1 MPLKIPSGEVSMKAS
16 ELRGKTI
23 AFAGSGGLDS
33 CTITRWLAD
42 QGVSVVCC
50 TVDMAQP
57 DEDDIGAIEKRM
69 RLAGASDFVLLNAR
83 EEIAQAGLNV
93 IQNQAIYE
101 GRYWNTTGIARY
113 VIVEAVLKEMRKRN
127 LEVFSHGATGR
138 GNDQV
143 RFQLG
148 MNMLAPGM
156 QVYAPWRDPEFLAR
170 FKGRG
175 EMIDF
180 CESKGLEIKATR
192 SKPYSTDANML
203 GLTHEAG
210 ILESLETG
218 VNAITSGMG
227 VLPKDAPEAGEN
239 ISIRFERGIPV
250 GIDGKKLSLF
260 DVFEQSN
267 RRAGAHGI
275 GIGVHLV
282 ENRFVGIKSRGVYEA
297 PAMELLGSAYEYL
310 LQLVL
315 DRRSR
320 ELFDHAARF
329 LGKQIYTGYWF
340 DKGTE
345 MARAAITPVS
355 AIATG
360 TISVS
365 MRKGSV
371 MFEAATDVPHSLY
384 LEDEASME
392 AVGSYDHADAEGFLR
407 ILGVGAR
414 AVSLTRG

>member
-1 MPLKIPSGEVSMKAS
+1 MKAS
-16 ELRGKTI
+16 ELKGKTI

-57 DEDDIGAIEKRM
+57 DEEDITQIETRM
-69 RLAGASDFVLLNAR
+69 RAAGAADFVLLDAR
-83 EEIAQAGLNV
+83 KEIAQAGLDV
-93 IQNQAIYE
+93 IQTQGLYE

-113 VIVEAVLKEMRKRN
+113 VIVSSVLKEMRRRG
-127 LEVFSHGATGR
+127 LSVFSHGATGR

-148 MNMLAPGM
+148 LNMLAPDL

-170 FKGRG
+170 FRGRG
-175 EMIDF
+175 EMIDY
-180 CESKGLEIKATR
+180 CESHGLQIKASR

-210 ILESLETG
+210 ILESLETS

-227 VLPKDAPEAGEN
+227 VLPKDAPEEGAS
-239 ISIRFERGIPV
+239 ITIRFEKGVPV
-250 GIDGKKLSLF
+250 ALDGKKMGL
-260 DVFEQSN
+260 VEIFEQAN
-267 RRAGAHGI
+267 KRAGAHGI

-297 PAMELLGSAYEYL
+297 PAMELFGSSYEYL

-320 ELFDHAARF
+320 ELFDQLARF

-345 MARAAITPVS
+345 MARAAVAQVS
-355 AIATG
+355 EIATG
-360 TISVS
+360 SISVS
-365 MRKGSV
+365 MRKGAL
-371 MFEAATDVPHSLY
+371 MFESAQDAPHSLY

-414 AVSLTRG
+414 AVALSKK

>member
-1 MPLKIPSGEVSMKAS
+1 MINMKAS

-57 DEDDIGAIEKRM
+57 DEDDMDAIEKRM
-69 RLAGASDFVLLNAR
+69 RKAGVSDYVLIPAR
-83 EEIAQAGLNV
+83 QEIAQAGLDV
-93 IQNQAIYE
+93 IQNQALYE

-113 VIVEAVLKEMRKRN
+113 VIVQAVLKEMQKRN
-127 LEVFSHGATGR
+127 LEIFSHGATGR

-148 MNMLAPGM
+148 MNMLAPN
-156 QVYAPWRDPEFLAR
+156 VEIYAPWRDPEFLAR

-180 CESKGLEIKATR
+180 CESRGLEIKATR

-210 ILESLETG
+210 ILESLTTG

-227 VLPKDAPEAGEN
+227 VLPKDAPESGTN
-239 ISIRFERGIPV
+239 ISIRFEQGVPV
-250 GIDGKKLSLF
+250 ALDGKRLSLF
-260 DVFEQSN
+260 EIFEQAN
-267 RRAGAHGI
+267 KQAGKHGV

-315 DRRSR
+315 DRRAR
-320 ELFDHAARF
+320 EFFDYSAKF

-340 DKGTE
+340 DQGTE
-345 MARAAITPVS
+345 IARSALASVS
-355 AIATG
+355 KIATG
-360 TISVS
+360 TITVS
-365 MRKGSV
+365 MRKGLV
-371 MFEAATDVPHSLY
+371 MFEAAEDVPHSLY

-392 AVGSYDHADAEGFLR
+392 AVGTYDHADAEGFLR

-414 AVSLTRG
+414 AVALTKGS

>member
-1 MPLKIPSGEVSMKAS
+1 MRAS
-16 ELRGKTI
+16 ELKGKTI

-57 DEDDIGAIEKRM
+57 DEEDITQIETRM
-69 RLAGASDFVLLNAR
+69 RAAGAADFVLLDAR
-83 EEIAQAGLNV
+83 KEIAEAGLHV
-93 IQNQAIYE
+93 IQTQALYE

-113 VIVEAVLKEMRKRN
+113 VIVEAVLKEMRRRK
-127 LEVFSHGATGR
+127 LDIFSHGATGR

-148 MNMLAPGM
+148 LNMLAPEL

-170 FKGRG
+170 FRGRG

-180 CESKGLEIKATR
+180 CESHGLKIKASR

-210 ILESLETG
+210 VLESLETS

-227 VLPKDAPEAGEN
+227 VLPKDAPEAGESVT
-239 ISIRFERGIPV
+239 IHFEKGVPV
-250 GIDGKKLSLF
+250 ALDGKRMSLF
-260 DVFEQSN
+260 EIFEQAN
-267 RRAGAHGI
+267 KRAGAHGI

-297 PAMELLGSAYEYL
+297 PAMELFGSSYEYL

-315 DRRSR
+315 DRRAR
-320 ELFDHAARF
+320 ELYDQMARF

-345 MARAAITPVS
+345 MARAAVARVS
-355 AIATG
+355 EIATG
-360 TISVS
+360 SITVS
-365 MRKGSV
+365 MRKGAL
-371 MFEAATDVPHSLY
+371 MFEAAKDAPHSLY

-414 AVSLTRG
+414 AVALTRC